1 MTSPITSGPLWLRSL
16 AAAVVGGLA
25 GSVALIVAVRAAPDL
40 DLDLDRPVPNFIS
53 GFYGPERHDR
63 ETFAWTAGEAALVLD
78 GVDRRVP
85 WHCVVRLRSGRPD
98 PSEAPMVE
106 LRLDGARAMLRPATA
121 SYQDFTVPVPAAST
135 RRIALT
141 ITAPVFTPASD
152 PRPLGV
158 QVEHLR
164 CAPSAAVRPPTR
176 ATLLAAVP
184 PAVFAVTLA
193 ARGLAVWAVLC
204 VVLVVAGLQALVLS
218 LPAVLYSGFAGSM
231 VRLALVI
238 GPAAL
243 VFQRIAERVS
253 GHVWHPAAR
262 AALAMT
268 VAALYLKL
276 AALLQP
282 AKAIVDAV
290 FHAHRLEWVLEG
302 RLLFTQPIQDAVLFP
317 YAIGL
322 YVFAAPWTL
331 VTDHHVELLRII
343 VTAAEVVGGGLLYV
357 LLARHWQDRAA
368 GVLAVALF
376 HLVPIAY
383 AVVGN
388 ANLTNAFG
396 QGAALIAIAAA
407 TMWRLGRREVGRFVA
422 LTALVALAF
431 LSHVS
436 TFALLGATLGATA
449 ALGLWRGRRT
459 FDVPG
464 WPLLFATGAAAVI
477 AVLLYYGHFG
487 EVYATARNAGGSAAS
502 SAGGTMDPLGL
513 GRRIGRAL
521 LQGVNDVGWPM
532 AVLAAVGVW
541 RLMVDRARDRLAAT
555 IVGWAVTYAVFT
567 AAGAWSPVNARYER
581 YALEFISRVNLAVYP
596 AVVVLAARGG
606 LWIWRAGVLG
616 RVAAAGLVGAA
627 VMVGGRFWLRWLS

>member
-1 MTSPITSGPLWLRSL
+1 VASPITSGPLWLRSL

-25 GSVALIVAVRAAPDL
+25 GSLALIVAVRAAPDL
-40 DLDLDRPVPNFIS
+40 DLDLDRPVPNFTS

-63 ETFAWTAGEAALVLD
+63 ETFAWTSGEATLVLE

-106 LRLDGARAMLRPATA
+106 VGLDGVRALLRPATA
-121 SYQDFTVPVPAAST
+121 SYQDFTVPVPAAPT
-135 RRIALT
+135 RRMALT
-141 ITAPVFTPASD
+141 IASPVFTPASD

-164 CAPSAAVRPPTR
+164 CAPSAGVMPPPR
-176 ATLLAAVP
+176 ATLLAALP
-184 PAVFAVTLA
+184 PALFAVTLA

-204 VVLVVAGLQALVLS
+204 CVLAVAGLQALVLS
-218 LPAVLYSGFAGSM
+218 LPAVLYSGFAASM

-238 GPAAL
+238 GPGAL
-243 VFQRIAERVS
+243 VFQRLAERVS
-253 GHVWHPAAR
+253 GRVWQPAAR
-262 AALAMT
+262 AALAVT
-268 VAALYLKL
+268 VSALYLKL

-282 AKAIVDAV
+282 AKATVDAV

-322 YVFAAPWTL
+322 YVFAAPWTV

-343 VTAAEVVGGGLLYV
+343 VTAVEVVGGGLLYV
-357 LLARHWQDRAA
+357 LIARHWQDRAA

-422 LTALVALAF
+422 LAALVALAF

-436 TFALLGATLGATA
+436 TFALLAVTLGATA

-464 WPLLFATGAAAVI
+464 WPLLLATGTAALV

-487 EVYATARNAGGSAAS
+487 EVYATARNAGGSTAPDGAP
-502 SAGGTMDPLGL
+502 MDVVGL

-521 LQGVNDVGWPM
+521 LQGVSDVGWPM
-532 AVLAAVGVW
+532 VALAAVGVW
-541 RLMVDRARDRLAAT
+541 RLVVDRARDRLAAA
-555 IVGWAVTYAVFT
+555 IVGWAFTYVVFT

-616 RVAAAGLVGAA
+616 RVAAATLIGAA
-627 VMVGGRFWLRWLS
+627 VLIGGRFWLRWLS